1 MSKRSIWQVI
11 LIPIVTV
18 IIILHPGQPDTRY
31 IPDTEEGQQLNDVI
45 GVGVVELH
53 FIQRVD
59 GLCEVHSH
67 STGLQ
72 VNRSYSITCN
82 HRKMILYLSSDVV
95 QVVLYCIFGF

>member
-1 MSKRSIWQVI
+1 MYSC
-11 LIPIVTV
+11 IPAT
-18 IIILHPGQPDTRY
+18 PSTPY
-31 IPDTEEGQQLNDVI
+31 IPDTEEGQQLNHI
-45 GVGVVELH
+45 IRVGVVKLH

-82 HRKMILYLSSDVV
+82 YRIIIMY
-95 QVVLYCIFGF
+95 VLRIQYY